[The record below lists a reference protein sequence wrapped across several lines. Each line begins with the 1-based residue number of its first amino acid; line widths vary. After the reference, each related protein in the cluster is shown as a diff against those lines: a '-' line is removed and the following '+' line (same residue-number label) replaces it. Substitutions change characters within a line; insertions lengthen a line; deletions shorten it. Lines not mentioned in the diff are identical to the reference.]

1 MSGACRIAGAKLMLH
16 LTKLCVG
23 ISDIAQL
30 RQVQQDRLARGE
42 ALRHLTRSF
51 PRRVGE
57 IIDGGSLYWV
67 IAGATV
73 VRQRVIDIEDTTYSD
88 GSKCAALVFDRELV
102 AVVGRPTK
110 PFQGW
115 RYLDPAAAPADLT
128 GVQAAEGSHAL
139 PPALRRELEDL
150 GLL

>member
-1 MSGACRIAGAKLMLH
+1 MLH

-23 ISDIAQL
+23 IGEVAEL
-30 RQVQQDRLARGE
+30 RQLQQARLARGE

-51 PRRVGE
+51 PRRAQE

-67 IAGATV
+67 IAGAMV
-73 VRQRVIDIEDTTYSD
+73 VRQRVVDIQEAAYDD
-88 GSKCAALVFDRELV
+88 GSRCAALFFDPELV
-102 AVVGRPTK
+102 AVAARPTK

-115 RYLDPAAAPADLT
+115 RYLDPAAAPPDLAA
-128 GVQAAEGSHAL
+128 GVTAEGSESL
-139 PPALRRELEDL
+139 PASLRRELELL

>member
-1 MSGACRIAGAKLMLH
+1 MLH

-23 ISDIAQL
+23 ISDIGQL
-30 RQVQQDRLARGE
+30 RQVQQARLARGE

-51 PRRVGE
+51 PRRAGD

-73 VRQRVIDIEDTTYSD
+73 VRQRVIDIEDATFAD
-88 GSKCAALVFDRELV
+88 GSKCAALVFDAELV
-102 AVVGRPTK
+102 AVVARATK

-115 RYLDPAAAPADLT
+115 RYLDPAAAPTDLT
-128 GVQAAEGSHAL
+128 SVQAAQGSNAL
-139 PPALRRELEDL
+139 PPALRRELEHL

>member
-1 MSGACRIAGAKLMLH
+1 MLH

-23 ISDIAQL
+23 ISDVTQL
-30 RQVQQDRLARGE
+30 RVAQAARLARGE

-51 PRRVGE
+51 PRRAAE

-73 VRQRVIDIEDTTYSD
+73 VRQRVIDIEETTYAD
-88 GSKCAALVFDRELV
+88 GSKCAALMFDHELIAV
-102 AVVGRPTK
+102 AARVTK

-115 RYLDPAAAPADLT
+115 RYLEPERAPPDLSSGDTADMPAEM
-128 GVQAAEGSHAL
+128 AAEL
-139 PPALRRELEDL
+139 KRL

>member
-1 MSGACRIAGAKLMLH
+1 MLH

-23 ISDIAQL
+23 ISDVTQL
-30 RQVQQDRLARGE
+30 RVAQAARFARGE

-51 PRRVGE
+51 PRRAAE

-73 VRQRVIDIEDTTYSD
+73 VRQRVIDIEETTYAD
-88 GSKCAALVFDRELV
+88 GSKCAALMFDHELIAV
-102 AVVGRPTK
+102 AARVTK

-115 RYLDPAAAPADLT
+115 RYLDAAAAPIDL
-128 GVQAAEGSHAL
+128 AEVPPTQGSDQL
-139 PPALRRELEDL
+139 PPALRRELEHL
-150 GLL
+150 GLI

>member
-1 MSGACRIAGAKLMLH
+1 MLH

-23 ISDIAQL
+23 ISDIADL
-30 RQVQQDRLARGE
+30 RRHQQARLARGD

-51 PRRVGE
+51 PRRAQE
-57 IIDGGSLYWV
+57 ILEGGSLYWV

-73 VRQRVIDIEDTTYSD
+73 VRQRVIDIQEAAYDD
-88 GSKCAALVFDRELV
+88 GSKCAALFFDAELV
-102 AVVGRPTK
+102 PVAARPTK

-115 RYLDPAAAPADLT
+115 RYLDPAAAPLDLT
-128 GVQAAEGSHAL
+128 AATAAEGSDAL
-139 PPALRRELEDL
+139 PPHLRRELEAL

>member
-1 MSGACRIAGAKLMLH
+1 MLH

-23 ISDIAQL
+23 ISDVGQL
-30 RQVQQDRLARGE
+30 RGLQQARLAEGGE
-42 ALRHLTRSF
+42 LRHRTRSF
-51 PRRVGE
+51 PRRAAE

-73 VRQRVIDIEDTTYSD
+73 VRQRVVDVVEDRWED
-88 GSKCAALVFDRELV
+88 GSRCAGLIFDAELV
-102 AVVGRPTK
+102 AVAARPTR

-115 RYLDPAAAPADLT
+115 RYLDPAAAPPDL
-128 GVQAAEGSHAL
+128 AANLAAQGSDAL
-139 PPALRRELEDL
+139 PAALRRELEGL